1 MIKWAASRP
10 AVVWATSIVILLGG
24 IVSFT
29 RLALAT
35 RTTVEL
41 PRLTI
46 GASWNGAS
54 AELVEMYVASPIESA
69 IQGVRGVRKT
79 RSSSSEGTAQITA
92 ELDPAT
98 DVQIARLSILER
110 LEILV
115 PEFPR
120 GVTRPTV
127 RNFVPQDLQE
137 PTLFTLTVT
146 GPYTAGAL
154 QKLADETLSPRLSAV
169 SGVAGVSAFGGTD
182 FSVTISYDGKLMRQ
196 LGVSPAAILQAVRD
210 ARLVQALGEEQRGV
224 SEFEVT
230 LRDQPNAVEELGEL
244 PVRGRGGR
252 VFRLGELATVRPEED
267 AGGRFNRIN
276 GQPAITMDI
285 TRQPGADA
293 IHTAAAL
300 RAAIS
305 ELQPTLP
312 PRVEVRIV
320 NDESEELARQLDNLL
335 LRGAIAFAA
344 VILVIA
350 VMLRDFRA
358 VALVIGS
365 AAVSIAGTAFGLYVF
380 DIPANML
387 TLAGLAMGIGIL
399 VQNGLVVT
407 ERLGTVPDTREARA
421 DVAGRITPA
430 VIGATLTTSVVLFPF
445 LYLQGNARAAFMPFA
460 AAFTMALGWSVLA
473 AVVMIPALASGHR
486 IHETSWRRSRRL
498 YARMLFPVIRF
509 RWITIALTTLMLVGL
524 TWVFVKKVPRFAF
537 GGFGFGQRTYV
548 TASISFPRGSD
559 PVTLDNAVRE
569 MEALAVGQPGV
580 EQVRSRSNGITGA
593 VMQVMFTREH
603 ELTAIP
609 LEMEERLTQRAV
621 FIGGASVR
629 VSGQGPG
636 FSSGYGSSSM
646 ASFRIRVMGYS
657 FSGVELMA
665 SDLKERLERIPRVRN
680 VDIST
685 ASGFMREKATG
696 VAIEPD
702 RAALGRFG
710 LTSADFSAAVAR
722 EMRGSVGAQLLE
734 IGGDEIPVNIKALG
748 ANTRSLDELREA
760 LLATPDGGAVPIGA
774 VSTVSERDLLSAIDR
789 EDQQYMRTVAYEFRG
804 PNRLAQRTHDA
815 FMKSVS
821 TPPGYKVEEAGY
833 GFFTPDNSE
842 KGLWL
847 VFAIGIILVI
857 LAVALVFD
865 SIWATS
871 IIFLSLPIA
880 LGGVIF
886 AFWVMKAAFTREAA
900 VGVILVIGLA
910 VNQAILMTDAGLAR
924 RRNRETRGGPVGLG
938 RVEALRAALDRAGMV
953 ILVTLTSMASLIPLA
968 VGTSTQ
974 DIFGA
979 IALSMAG
986 GTVFG
991 TLGALF
997 VVPALLVGRRR
1008 RVKKADGGSG
1018 MAETTTGPTAPE
1030 PVAT

>member
-1 MIKWAASRP
+1 MIRWAASRP
-10 AVVWATSIVILLGG
+10 AVVWATCVVIVLGG
-24 IVSFT
+24 VVSFT

-41 PRLTI
+41 PRLQI
-46 GASWNGAS
+46 SSSWNGAS
-54 AELVEMYVASPIESA
+54 AELMEMYVASPIESA

-79 RSSSSEGTAQITA
+79 RSSSNEGTASITA
-92 ELDPAT
+92 ELDPQT

-127 RNFVPQDLQE
+127 FNFVPTELQE

-154 QKLADETLSPRLSAV
+154 QKLADETLNPRLSAV
-169 SGVAGVSAFGGTD
+169 PGVAGVRAFGGTD
-182 FSVTISYDGKLMRQ
+182 FSVSISYDATLLRQ
-196 LGVSPAAILQAVRD
+196 LGVSPAALALAIRE
-210 ARLVQALGEEQRGV
+210 ARLVQALGEEQRGIT
-224 SEFEVT
+224 EFEVT
-230 LRDQPNAVEELGEL
+230 LRDQPDAIEQLEEL
-244 PVRGRGGR
+244 PVRGRAGR

-276 GQPAITMDI
+276 GQPAITIDI

-293 IHTAAAL
+293 VKTAEAL
-300 RAAIS
+300 RTTIAGIR
-305 ELQPTLP
+305 PTLP
-312 PRVEVRIV
+312 PRVELRIV
-320 NDESEELARQLDNLL
+320 NDESEELAKQLNNLL

-350 VMLRDFRA
+350 VMLRDMRA
-358 VALVIGS
+358 VALVVGS
-365 AAVSIAGTAFGLYVF
+365 AAVSIAGTAFGLYIF

-430 VIGATLTTSVVLFPF
+430 IIGATLTTSVVLFPF

-460 AAFTMALGWSVLA
+460 AAFTMALAWSVVASL
-473 AVVMIPALASGHR
+473 VMIPALATGHR
-486 IHETSWRRSRRL
+486 IHETSWRRSRRI
-498 YARMLFPVIRF
+498 YARMLIPVIRF
-509 RWITIALTTLMLVGL
+509 RWVTIGFTAVMLAGL
-524 TWVFVKKVPRFAF
+524 TWVFIKKVPRFAF
-537 GGFGFGQRTYV
+537 GGFGFGERTYV
-548 TASISFPRGSD
+548 TAVISFPRGSD
-559 PVTLDNAVRE
+559 PVTLDAAMRE
-569 MEALAVGQPGV
+569 MEAIAVGRPGV
-580 EQVRSRSNGITGA
+580 EQVRAQTMGSAAMMR
-593 VMQVMFTREH
+593 VLFTRAD

-621 FIGGASVR
+621 FIGGASVSVR
-629 VSGQGPG
+629 GQGPG
-636 FSSGYGSSSM
+636 FSSGMGSTSM
-646 ASFRIRVMGYS
+646 ASYRVRVLGYS
-657 FSGVELMA
+657 FSGVEQMA
-665 SDLKERLERIPRVRN
+665 MDLKERLERIPRVRN

-685 ASGFMREKATG
+685 ASGFAREKAVG
-696 VAIEPD
+696 VAIQPD

-710 LTSADFSAAVAR
+710 LTSQDFAAAISR
-722 EMRGSVGAQLLE
+722 EVRGAIGAQNLE
-734 IGGDEIPVNIKALG
+734 IGGDEIPVNVKAIG
-748 ANTRSLDELREA
+748 ANTRSLDQLREA
-760 LLATPDGGAVPIGA
+760 LIPTPDGGAVPLGA
-774 VSTVSERDLLSAIDR
+774 VSSVSERDLLSAIDR

-815 FMKSVS
+815 FMKSI
-821 TPPGYKVEEAGY
+821 TPPAGYKVEEAGF
-833 GFFTPDNSE
+833 GFFTPDDSE

-847 VFAIGIILVI
+847 VFAIGVTLVI
-857 LAVALVFD
+857 LSVALVFD
-865 SIWATS
+865 SIWATT

-880 LGGVIF
+880 LGGVIL

-910 VNQAILMTDAGLAR
+910 VNQAILVTDAGLAR
-924 RRNRETRGGPVGLG
+924 RRNKAARGLMGLG
-938 RVEALRAALDRAGMV
+938 RSEALRSALDRAGMV

-979 IALSMAG
+979 IALATAG
-986 GTVFG
+986 GTIFG

-997 VVPALLVGRRR
+997 ILPALLVGRRR
-1008 RVKKADGGSG
+1008 RPRKADGGGQISE
-1018 MAETTTGPTAPE
+1018 MSAAPITPE
-1030 PVAT
+1030 PLAT